1 MDEDIVAMIY
11 EILPEG
17 WETDADTYGAFD
29 CTFTCPDGNQM
40 EADGQGPCGC
50 VSPLRAA
57 GMI

>member
-1 MDEDIVAMIY
+1 MAMIY